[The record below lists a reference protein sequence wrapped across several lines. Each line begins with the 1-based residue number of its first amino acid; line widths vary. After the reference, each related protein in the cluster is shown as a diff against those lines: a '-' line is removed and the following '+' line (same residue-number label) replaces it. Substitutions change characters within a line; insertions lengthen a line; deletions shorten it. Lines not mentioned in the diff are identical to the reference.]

1 MASNEFIHVRVDREL
16 KTDVECVLD
25 ELGLTTSQTVRLLF
39 QQIKLWR
46 KLPFSI
52 DLPVENLAKVKET
65 FQSAQQSILTEEELR
80 KVTPFVLQ
88 ILRAKAKNVP

>member
-1 MASNEFIHVRVDREL
+1 MASNEFIHVRVDNEL
-16 KTDVECVLD
+16 KTDVEYILD
-25 ELGLTTSQTVRLLF
+25 ELGLTTSQAVRLLF

-46 KLPFSI
+46 RLPFSV

-80 KVTPFVLQ
+80 KVTPFVMQ
-88 ILRAKAKNVP
+88 ILRAEAKNVP

>member
-1 MASNEFIHVRVDREL
+1 MASNEFIHVRVDNEL
-16 KTDVECVLD
+16 KTDVEYILD
-25 ELGLTTSQTVRLLF
+25 ELGLTTSQAVRLLF

-46 KLPFSI
+46 RLPFSV
-52 DLPVENLAKVKET
+52 DLPVENLVKVKET

-80 KVTPFVLQ
+80 KVTPFVMQ